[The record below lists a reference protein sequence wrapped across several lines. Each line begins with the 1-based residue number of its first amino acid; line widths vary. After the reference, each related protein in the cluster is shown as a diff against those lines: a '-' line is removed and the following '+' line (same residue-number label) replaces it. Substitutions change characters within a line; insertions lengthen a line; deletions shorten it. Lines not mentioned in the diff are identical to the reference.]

1 MIVTMGMGT
10 EQGGG
15 TNIYYLEESIAL
27 ELSSEESMDIDTST
41 DIEVSSDLESDIIIM
56 TEED

>member
-15 TNIYYLEESIAL
+15 TNIYYLEESVSL
-27 ELSSEESMDIDTST
+27 ELSSEIAMEIDF
-41 DIEVSSDLESDIIIM
+41 DSDIVIV

>member
-10 EQGGG
+10 EAGGG
-15 TNIYYLEESIAL
+15 TSIYYLEESIAIGMST
-27 ELSSEESMDIDTST
+27 EIEIGIDF
-41 DIEVSSDLESDIIIM
+41 DSDIVIV